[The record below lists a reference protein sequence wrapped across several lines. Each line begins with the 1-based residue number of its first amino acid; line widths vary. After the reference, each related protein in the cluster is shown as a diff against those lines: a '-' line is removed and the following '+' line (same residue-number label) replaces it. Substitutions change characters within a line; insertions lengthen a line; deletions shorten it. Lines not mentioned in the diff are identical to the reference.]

1 MSISRLSTFPVGETG
16 DVTLRVVLS
25 QDTALL
31 YWVTTIIPF
40 NEHKRRYRDLKICVN
55 THVSFVRLVIRTTQ
69 VSKVLT
75 VQPHH
80 QQQCA
85 TDAPIKYVSSAE
97 NLRGHIYL
105 WLMYTRYICIY
116 NIYIHFVK
124 IVVVLGGNLF
134 SSLGENTYIYIYSLR
149 LNLCFFCERADKEK
163 QIKTQ
168 FILVQIYMC
177 LLKSGEENNFWPES
191 KPVTSCSPFWMPRWW

>member
-1 MSISRLSTFPVGETG
+1 
-16 DVTLRVVLS
+16 
-25 QDTALL
+25 
-31 YWVTTIIPF
+31 
-40 NEHKRRYRDLKICVN
+40 
-55 THVSFVRLVIRTTQ
+55 
-69 VSKVLT
+69 
-75 VQPHH
+75 
-80 QQQCA
+80 
-85 TDAPIKYVSSAE
+85 
-97 NLRGHIYL
+97 
-105 WLMYTRYICIY
+105 MYTRYICIY

-177 LLKSGEENNFWPES
+177 LLKSGEENNF
-191 KPVTSCSPFWMPRWW
+191 